1 MGGQP
6 KGRELATAYLSTQSL
21 DRRTRFMYIFVA
33 TLTKQETVMKKKVLT
48 AIAYIAAGILICIIG
63 RKVRERNEY
72 KVELCSDE
80 D

>member
-1 MGGQP
+1 
-6 KGRELATAYLSTQSL
+6 
-21 DRRTRFMYIFVA
+21 MYILVT

-48 AIAYIAAGILICIIG
+48 ALAYLAAGIIICIIE
-63 RKVRERNEY
+63 RKVRERKKY

>member
-1 MGGQP
+1 
-6 KGRELATAYLSTQSL
+6 
-21 DRRTRFMYIFVA
+21 MYILVA
-33 TLTKQETVMKKKVLT
+33 TLTKQETVMKKKVFT
-48 AIAYIAAGILICIIG
+48 ALAYIAAGILICIIG